1 MESAPTGCD
10 EDAADARSPPAAA
23 RRKPLKNPVWRLT
36 LRPPE
41 GSHWSV
47 DEVHREGVEAEIRA
61 ASERRDTKTAVSVTL
76 SAYGPE
82 ILGYLLA
89 VLRDDQRAQ
98 DVYSDFAEDVVRGLG
113 AFRFESSVR
122 TWVYTVA
129 RHACSR
135 HLAREKRRRTV
146 ALSAA
151 PEALDVVA
159 QPRTPTPPHARTTI
173 RDGIERLRAS
183 LRPDD
188 QTLLILRVDRDM
200 AWLDIA
206 RVLTEPGT
214 HPDEADLRAHSA
226 KLRKRFERLKE
237 RLRAMAA
244 EERLLD
250 EEAEGES

>member
-1 MESAPTGCD
+1 M
-10 EDAADARSPPAAA
+10 
-23 RRKPLKNPVWRLT
+23 
-36 LRPPE
+36 
-41 GSHWSV
+41 
-47 DEVHREGVEAEIRA
+47 
-61 ASERRDTKTAVSVTL
+61 
-76 SAYGPE
+76 
-82 ILGYLLA
+82 
-89 VLRDDQRAQ
+89 LRDEKRAQ
-98 DVYSDFAEDVVRGLG
+98 DVYADFAEDVVRGLG
-113 AFRFESSVR
+113 GFRFESSVR

-135 HLAREKRRRTV
+135 HLAREKRRRTI

-159 QPRTPTPPHARTTI
+159 QSRTPTPPHARTTM

-206 RVLTEPGT
+206 RVLSEPGAQ
-214 HPDEADLRAHSA
+214 PDDADLRARSA

-237 RLRAMAA
+237 RLRAMAR
-244 EERLLD
+244 EERLLGD
-250 EEAEGES
+250 EAEGEA